1 MLLHYLVK
9 FETLKMH
16 VNINPA
22 FNINYET
29 AIKCTK
35 LHWQFHKNVLM
46 NHIIQTNNN
55 CTPCVQS
62 VSHQHSHMI
71 SDGRATWQ
79 SQHR

>member
-1 MLLHYLVK
+1 
-9 FETLKMH
+9 
-16 VNINPA
+16 
-22 FNINYET
+22 
-29 AIKCTK
+29 
-35 LHWQFHKNVLM
+35 M